1 MKANTI
7 TLEDLIGFIDRD
19 EIISNE
25 KLALINKKY
34 QKLCENATQKEI
46 DDFNEHYDSL
56 YPPFVAESLSI

>member
-46 DDFNEHYDSL
+46 DDFNEYYDGL